1 MDFKLNVLGVTVADF
16 EPSYR
21 FYAEVLRIEAR
32 HSKPDWAYL
41 ETIGMTF
48 ELFGL
53 ESSELS
59 AFQRGVLPTPDQSWG
74 RRQAIR
80 PNF

>member
-1 MDFKLNVLGVTVADF
+1 MDFKLNFLGVTVADF

-21 FYAEVLRIEAR
+21 LYTEVLGIEAR
-32 HSKPDWAYL
+32 HSKPDWTYL
-41 ETIGMTF
+41 ETTGMTF

-59 AFQRGVLPTPDQSWG
+59 AF
-74 RRQAIR
+74 
-80 PNF
+80 